1 MIMTKT
7 KIKEKIGDHDNHDK
21 EEDKDKR
28 RIWPVEDC
36 PDVII
41 IIMTK
46 TMTKTDAKTKTKTD
60 AKTKTK
66 TQTKDNMASGE
77 LYRGVHD
84 YHKPH
89 EACQKSPPIHT
100 LTCFY
105 VCVFVKTCVFCF
117 NNSYWM
123 LVRNKY

>member
-46 TMTKTDAKTKTKTD
+46 TD

-84 YHKPH
+84 YHEPH

-105 VCVFVKTCVFCF
+105 V
-117 NNSYWM
+117 
-123 LVRNKY
+123 